1 MLKFTGLLAE
11 QLLGKDLSYQ
21 QFVKLVELL
30 RLFFLDWLTITFR
43 GYFISTLI
51 LVFSFAHVLPLQV
64 QYV

>member
-30 RLFFLDWLTITFR
+30 RLFFGLVDN
-43 GYFISTLI
+43 YF
-51 LVFSFAHVLPLQV
+51 
-64 QYV
+64 

>member
-30 RLFFLDWLTITFR
+30 RLYLDCLTITFR
-43 GYFISTLI
+43 GYSISTLI